1 MAFQVVA
8 ERPIFEMLLNKNYFS
23 HSLQTKVDMNGLER
37 NPEIKNIMRVEKFE
51 KRLVN
56 FTHFLSNVSFVTDEI
71 LTLSW
76 NTRTIVWKLYNFLT
90 MNIIIMFWKIIL
102 LKKT

>member
-23 HSLQTKVDMNGLER
+23 HSLQRMVDMNGLER

-71 LTLSW
+71 LTLS
-76 NTRTIVWKLYNFLT
+76 
-90 MNIIIMFWKIIL
+90 
-102 LKKT
+102 